1 MQYGTVIT
9 AGSFSVDPNEFVRL
23 VVPDPFAKNALLDC
37 LMGNLKP
44 TRGTIRFWG
53 RENRGFNRDGIQQK
67 VGWLVFKKEAHAPWI
82 RLEEY
87 LRAFSGI
94 YRRWNPRL
102 TRELITAL
110 GLDLQKRMNL
120 IDNDEQIKINLVKAL
135 AFEPELLIMDELP
148 VSVSDSTRGQISQ
161 VLAKELARR
170 EVAVVLVTTAPRE
183 KAQELG
189 REVSF

>member
-9 AGSFSVDPNEFVRL
+9 AGSFSVEPNEFVRL
-23 VVPDPFAKNALLDC
+23 VVPDPIAKNALLDC

-44 TRGTIRFWG
+44 TRGSIRFWG
-53 RENRGFNRDGIQQK
+53 RENRGFNRDQIQQK

-94 YRRWNPRL
+94 YRNWNLRL
-102 TRELITAL
+102 TRELIAAL

-135 AFEPELLIMDELP
+135 AFEPELLVMDELP
-148 VSVSDSTRGQISQ
+148 SSVSDETRGQISQ

-170 EVAVVLVTTAPRE
+170 EVAVVLVSTVPRE
-183 KAQELG
+183 AAEHLG